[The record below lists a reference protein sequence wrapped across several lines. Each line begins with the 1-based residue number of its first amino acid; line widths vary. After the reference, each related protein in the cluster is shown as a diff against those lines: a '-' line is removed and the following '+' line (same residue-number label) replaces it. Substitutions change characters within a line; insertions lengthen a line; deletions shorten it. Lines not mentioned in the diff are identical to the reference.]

1 MAYLRQPDGN
11 TASRSR
17 LWVQKAAR
25 LSTPRAI
32 PLHSEK
38 RFGMNYPNP
47 GTGFLAGECPGGI
60 TTVEGVP
67 AQAEVRVLWRGPVG
81 HPSDGILVAKTQSAP
96 DGTWRVDGQDPA
108 LKFDVVG
115 RKDGFNDVIMADV
128 SPAVD

>member
-17 LWVQKAAR
+17 PWVQKAVR

-47 GTGFLAGECPGGI
+47 GTGFLAGEFPGGT

-81 HPSDGILVAKTQSAP
+81 HPSDGILVTKTQSAP
-96 DGTWRVDGQDPA
+96 DGTWRVDGLNPS
-108 LKFDVVG
+108 LRYDVVG
-115 RKDGFNDVIMADV
+115 RKDGFNDVIV
-128 SPAVD
+128 SNVQPVV